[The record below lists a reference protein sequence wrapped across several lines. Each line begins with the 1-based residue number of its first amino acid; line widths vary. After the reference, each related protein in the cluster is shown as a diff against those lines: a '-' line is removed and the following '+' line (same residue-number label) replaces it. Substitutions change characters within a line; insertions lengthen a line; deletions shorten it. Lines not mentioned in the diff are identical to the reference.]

1 MYVHIV
7 DLILDSTVTR
17 NKPAKKH
24 KVERRDSSADTC
36 DPPSSPEKKLQK
48 SVHIQTAAATFTT
61 NKHPQ
66 KHPVE
71 HRDSSA
77 DTCDPRSSPEKKMQ
91 KSTQRKT
98 EKRPD
103 SNGSASRCKCKLP
116 STVLSKSKSV

>member
-24 KVERRDSSADTC
+24 KLERRDSSADTC

-48 SVHIQTAAATFTT
+48 SVHIQAAAATFTT

-77 DTCDPRSSPEKKMQ
+77 DTCDPRSSPEKKMH
-91 KSTQRKT
+91 KSAQRHAPAT
-98 EKRPD
+98 APD
-103 SNGSASRCKCKLP
+103 KKLRKDQIVMQVLQHVSASY
-116 STVLSKSKSV
+116 